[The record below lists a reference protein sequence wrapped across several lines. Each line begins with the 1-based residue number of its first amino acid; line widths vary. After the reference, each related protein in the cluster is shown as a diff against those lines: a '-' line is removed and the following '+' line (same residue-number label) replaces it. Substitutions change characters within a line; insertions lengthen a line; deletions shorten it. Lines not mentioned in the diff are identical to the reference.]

1 MTEKGQGGVARLIK
15 ATRYSWQGLRWAF
28 SNEEAF
34 RQEII
39 LSIFMIPAGFW
50 LGENGV
56 ERALLIGSVLLVL
69 AVELVNSA
77 IEAVV
82 DRFGGDIHK
91 LSGHAKDAG
100 SAAVLITLINVIV
113 IWALVLL

>member
-1 MTEKGQGGVARLIK
+1 MRLIK
-15 ATRYSWQGLRWAF
+15 ATRYSWQGLCWAF
-28 SNEEAF
+28 TNEAAF
-34 RQEII
+34 RQEVVLSII
-39 LSIFMIPAGFW
+39 LIPAGYW
-50 LGENGV
+50 LGHNGI

-69 AVELVNSA
+69 SVELVNSA

-82 DRFGGDIHK
+82 DRFGSDLHK